1 MVLFSQRLILG
12 RVQDIFTYMYKI
24 LDIAGSNEEWQF
36 YDREFRK
43 DRVSLGYPFSGHR
56 VDLYTKALTSGQKG
70 SLDNDDRYKSSAR
83 GISPFVSHRVI
94 ASPTT
99 KKAQDVTTSTH
110 HVSLITP
117 ALDAMQKNP
126 IPLTN
131 VTKQKKEELVMRKKS
146 VKVMVQESLP
156 KGHPHQSTIHNNA
169 LPTPVN
175 VRSFSYLLEGYKH
188 RDYIVKRFSDGF
200 ITHFEG
206 QEEELESSNSRAA
219 LLNPDTVEAKIQKEL
234 EMRRIAGPFKEPP
247 FKNFKCSPLSI
258 REKSTPGQYR
268 LLHNLSYPYDD
279 KLVNHNIPTEHSKVK
294 YATLQD
300 AISIIQHLSPGF
312 YLAKSDIKSAFR
324 IVPLHSS
331 QYHLMGFKWNGLY
344 YFDRCLAMGLSSSC
358 QIFEA
363 ISSAIVYIL
372 RKRFNV
378 QDVVKVLDVFLFL
391 AKTYGQCKGY
401 LNIFLQLC
409 KLLGIPVAMEPSQT
423 LVFLGILLDNIRML
437 AQLPNEKIVSYGNN
451 MS

>member
-1 MVLFSQRLILG
+1 M
-12 RVQDIFTYMYKI
+12 
-24 LDIAGSNEEWQF
+24 
-36 YDREFRK
+36 
-43 DRVSLGYPFSGHR
+43 
-56 VDLYTKALTSGQKG
+56 
-70 SLDNDDRYKSSAR
+70 
-83 GISPFVSHRVI
+83 
-94 ASPTT
+94 
-99 KKAQDVTTSTH
+99 
-110 HVSLITP
+110 
-117 ALDAMQKNP
+117 
-126 IPLTN
+126 
-131 VTKQKKEELVMRKKS
+131 
-146 VKVMVQESLP
+146 
-156 KGHPHQSTIHNNA
+156 
-169 LPTPVN
+169 
-175 VRSFSYLLEGYKH
+175 
-188 RDYIVKRFSDGF
+188 
-200 ITHFEG
+200 
-206 QEEELESSNSRAA
+206 ESSNSRAA

-358 QIFEA
+358 HIFEA